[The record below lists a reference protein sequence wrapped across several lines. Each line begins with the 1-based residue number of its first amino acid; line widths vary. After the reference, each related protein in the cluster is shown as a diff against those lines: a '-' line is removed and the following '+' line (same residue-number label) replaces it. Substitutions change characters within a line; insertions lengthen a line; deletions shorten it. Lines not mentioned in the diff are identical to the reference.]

1 MTADEGDSHGPSVAR
16 PRLSPAVIYLIGVPA
31 VGKHTIAKEIGR
43 LTGARV
49 VDNQLV
55 NLPVFHVLGYDGRD
69 TFPFPKGA
77 WEQIEKIRSAVLTVV
92 EDFCSRTDSFV
103 FTNVLEEGDA
113 AAEALFR
120 RIERLASTRGAG
132 FFPVWLTC
140 KAERL
145 RERKD
150 SADRRERLKDTD
162 VSNVTRY
169 IEKFAVLRLTHP
181 NALDLD
187 TSEEAAESLARRVID
202 HIQKVQGRDAEP
214 PNPALQPPPQSRRG

>member
-1 MTADEGDSHGPSVAR
+1 MMADERDSHGPSEAR

-31 VGKHTIAKEIGR
+31 VGKYTIAKEIGR

-77 WEQIEKIRSAVLTVV
+77 WEQIEKIREAVLTVIG
-92 EDFCSRTDSFV
+92 DFCSRSDSFV

-140 KAERL
+140 KAEKL

-150 SADRRERLKDTD
+150 SAERRERLKDTD
-162 VSNVTRY
+162 VTNVMRY
-169 IEKFAVLRLTHP
+169 TEKFAVLRLTHP

-187 TSEEAAESLARRVID
+187 TSEEAAGSLARRVIG
-202 HIQKVQGRDAEP
+202 HIQKVQGRDSGP

>member
-77 WEQIEKIRSAVLTVV
+77 WEQIGEDPERSP
-92 EDFCSRTDSFV
+92 
-103 FTNVLEEGDA
+103 EGDRG
-113 AAEALFR
+113 LLLPNRQFR
-120 RIERLASTRGAG
+120 LYE
-132 FFPVWLTC
+132 C
-140 KAERL
+140 
-145 RERKD
+145 
-150 SADRRERLKDTD
+150 
-162 VSNVTRY
+162 
-169 IEKFAVLRLTHP
+169 
-181 NALDLD
+181 
-187 TSEEAAESLARRVID
+187 TS
-202 HIQKVQGRDAEP
+202 GR
-214 PNPALQPPPQSRRG
+214 RRGR